1 MNEVLYFIGLLL
13 AAISSMLFG
22 GAIIFKLICY
32 NDKFRKY
39 VKKEIEKLDQE
50 DES

>member
-13 AAISSMLFG
+13 ASISLMLFG
-22 GAIIFKLICY
+22 GALIFKLICY